1 MTLTK
6 DCGGS
11 LPTPSQHLQ
20 CCPSNIVTTLV
31 ASTDSISAH
40 LRHPWLQVTGIL
52 ARMEALGIAFHAG
65 AVSVHQELAEQR
77 LQQLRKE
84 AARLAG
90 HDFNLS
96 SSAQLAQVW
105 FCPWAL

>member
-20 CCPSNIVTTLV
+20 CCSSNIVTTLA

-40 LRHPWLQVTGIL
+40 LSQVTGIL